1 VSYWVLKTDFL
12 LHEDE
17 KSFLKD
23 FFNSVFTDPNDPRCQ
38 PFLDMFLQQTK
49 YTDPRSSKIPQ
60 FSRLQTLF
68 YLTPN
73 RANGAFLGLD
83 QNINAVKG
91 NLWTQVSRIYRK
103 SRLGKILPRQRKTWI
118 CGMTCEYIQ
127 MFIPK
132 VIHQKTHEYCR
143 AMAWSILKIPVA
155 QAKFKQ
161 VNKDIY
167 QGLWVVSPHTLHWL
181 SI

>member
-1 VSYWVLKTDFL
+1 VLKTDFL

-23 FFNSVFTDPNDPRCQ
+23 FFNSAFTDPNDPRCQ

-83 QNINAVKG
+83 QNINDVKG
-91 NLWTQVSRIYRK
+91 KLMNPGLRDIQKIETGKDPAATEKNLNLWND
-103 SRLGKILPRQRKTWI
+103 
-118 CGMTCEYIQ
+118 M
-127 MFIPK
+127 
-132 VIHQKTHEYCR
+132 
-143 AMAWSILKIPVA
+143 
-155 QAKFKQ
+155 
-161 VNKDIY
+161 
-167 QGLWVVSPHTLHWL
+167 
-181 SI
+181 